1 MGWVGVWDRERLI
14 GIFKPEVLRKRK
26 GLVGSTMKEGRKGL
40 VTLII
45 FSGQKRKEGKTLT
58 YFLEIVNYET

>member
-1 MGWVGVWDRERLI
+1 MGWVGVWDRERVI
-14 GIFKPEVLRKRK
+14 GIFKLMFEERK

-45 FSGQKRKEGKTLT
+45 FSGQKIKEGR
-58 YFLEIVNYET
+58 FLES